1 MAKQITQQTFD
12 DVVKENMEDFDM
24 SVEDAIEDAVQQF
37 QTQGV
42 SLDNIVKD
50 GSLYSAG
57 GAGGD
62 DVIHPVIKAVQD
74 LSLVSN
80 NTDVE
85 QVMSMLSVVQS
96 ECDVDLSRRCLAGS
110 NNAYPVLS
118 EMCRKHEE
126 NPVMLTTIMR
136 TFCSLVNGQPDLLD
150 ENGCAMF
157 TEYLRKYK
165 SNADLLELIIRAIRF
180 MCIKHE
186 ENRQNFVSKDIIVIL
201 SELLDESK
209 KSPSV
214 VKETCT
220 LFRVLTNDD
229 DVRVPFGKAHEHAKM
244 IVTEGN
250 ALERILNICREYEN
264 NSNIQSELFSTLAR
278 LAVRDE
284 FCNQVNELGGL
295 KLILQA
301 FEKNLDERTIS
312 KQALVVL
319 KALAGNDNVKTVIVK
334 SGGVELILAAM
345 TKHQAN
351 ASIAESA
358 CSALATVVLRNPGH
372 VAKVMECAGYQQIVQ
387 AMKIHMDEQNVQKQA
402 CMAIRNLVARTRE
415 NCDKILEQGA
425 EVLIN
430 EARRRHTG
438 LEDEAK
444 AALRDLGCKV
454 ELQERWKGEKGQIV
468 H

>member
-1 MAKQITQQTFD
+1 MAKQITQETFD

-24 SVEDAIEDAVQQF
+24 AVEDAIEDAVQQF

-50 GSLYSAG
+50 GSLYSG
-57 GAGGD
+57 GGGV

-74 LSLVSN
+74 LSLIS
-80 NTDVE
+80 DDAEAE
-85 QVMSMLSVVQS
+85 QVTSMLSVVQS
-96 ECDVDLSRRCLAGS
+96 ECDVDLSHRCLAGS
-110 NNAYPVLS
+110 NNAYPVLVK
-118 EMCRKHEE
+118 MCRKYED
-126 NPVMLTTIMR
+126 NPEILTTVLKA
-136 TFCSLVNGQPDLLD
+136 FCSLVNGQPDLLD
-150 ENGCAMF
+150 EPGSVMF
-157 TEYLRKYK
+157 TEYLRKFK
-165 SNADLLELIIRAIRF
+165 SNADLLELVIRAVRL

-186 ENRQNFVSKDIIVIL
+186 GNRQNFVSKDIIVIL

-209 KSPSV
+209 KSPGV

-229 DVRVPFGKAHEHAKM
+229 DVRVPFGKAHDHAKM

-250 ALERILNICREYEN
+250 ALERILNICKEYEN

-284 FCNQVNELGGL
+284 FCNEVNDLGGL

-301 FEKNLDERTIS
+301 FEKNLDEKNIS

-319 KALAGNDNVKTVIVK
+319 KALAGNDNVKKVIVK

-358 CSALATVVLRNPGH
+358 CSALATVVLRNPVH
-372 VAKVMECAGYQQIVQ
+372 VAKVMECVGYQQIVQ
-387 AMKIHMDEQNVQKQA
+387 AMKIHKDEQMVQKQA
-402 CMAIRNLVARTRE
+402 CMALRNLVARTRD
-415 NCDKILEQGA
+415 NCQNILEQGA
-425 EVLIN
+425 EALIN
-430 EARRRHTG
+430 DALHRHSG

-454 ELQERWKGEKGQIV
+454 ELKERWKGEKGQIV